1 MNTLRPFLALLLLP
15 LSALALEQRPAI
27 SPQALN
33 AQAMAAYESKDFAT
47 CARLLGQL
55 VDDPALKPGATLV
68 YNAACC
74 QSLAGNPAAALA
86 LLDRA
91 STIDTISVADIEAD
105 ADLAAA
111 RTLPGWPALRETL
124 LQREDARL
132 AGLDR
137 ELRKELLAR
146 RVLDQDIRKR
156 ATAAGNPPPKAL
168 MEEWERIDHDNTE
181 WMKTVLARHGWPG
194 KSLVGKDGA
203 SAAWLFVQHADMDR
217 PFQKEAIKLLEAAV
231 AKGEAEGRD
240 LAYLTDRIL
249 AGEGKPQRYGTQYH
263 EVDGKLVPQP
273 IEDAEHVDARRA
285 AVGLS
290 TLAEYDRIMQANYRP
305 TPAQAGTAAPAKP
318 D

>member
-1 MNTLRPFLALLLLP
+1 MSALRPVFALFLLP
-15 LSALALEQRPAI
+15 LSALALAQRPAI
-27 SPQALN
+27 SPQTLN
-33 AQAMAAYESKDFAT
+33 TQAMAAYNSKDFAT

-55 VDDPALKPGATLV
+55 VDDPALKPGASLV

-105 ADLAAA
+105 ADLVAA
-111 RTLPGWPALRETL
+111 RALPEWPALRETL
-124 LQREDARL
+124 VQREEARL

-146 RVLDQDIRKR
+146 QALDQDIRKR

-168 MEEWERIDHDNTE
+168 MDEWARIDHDNTE
-181 WMKTVLARHGWPG
+181 WMKAVLARYGWPG

-203 SAAWLFVQHADMDR
+203 SAAWLFVQHADMDK

-231 AKGEAEGRD
+231 AKGEAEGGD

-285 AVGLS
+285 AVGLMRM
-290 TLAEYDRIMQANYRP
+290 AEYDRVMQANYRP
-305 TPAQAGTAAPAKP
+305 TPKPAPPGKP

>member
-1 MNTLRPFLALLLLP
+1 MSALHPVFALLLLP
-15 LSALALEQRPAI
+15 LSALALAQQPAV
-27 SPQALN
+27 SPQTLN
-33 AQAMAAYESKDFAT
+33 TQAMAAYHSKDFTT

-55 VDDPALKPGATLV
+55 VDDPARKPGASLI

-91 STIDTISVADIEAD
+91 STIDTISVTDIEAD

-111 RTLPGWPALRETL
+111 RALPQWQALREAL
-124 LQREDARL
+124 VQREDARL

-146 RVLDQDIRKR
+146 QVMDQDIRKR
-156 ATAAGNPPPKAL
+156 ATAAGNPPPRAL
-168 MEEWERIDHDNTE
+168 MDEWARIDHDNTE
-181 WMKTVLARHGWPG
+181 WMKTVLTRHGWPG

-273 IEDAEHVDARRA
+273 IEDREQVDARRA

-290 TLAEYDRIMQANYRP
+290 TLAEYDKVMQANYRP
-305 TPAQAGTAAPAKP
+305 APEPAGTAAPAKSN
-318 D
+318 

>member
-91 STIDTISVADIEAD
+91 STIDTISVADVEAD

>member
-1 MNTLRPFLALLLLP
+1 MSALRPVFALFLLP
-15 LSALALEQRPAI
+15 LSALALAQQPAI
-27 SPQALN
+27 SPQTLN
-33 AQAMAAYESKDFAT
+33 TQAMAAYNSKDFAT
-47 CARLLGQL
+47 CAQLLSQL
-55 VDDPALKPGATLV
+55 VDDPALKPGASLV

-91 STIDTISVADIEAD
+91 STIDMISVADIEAD
-105 ADLAAA
+105 ADLVAA
-111 RTLPGWPALRETL
+111 RALPEWPALRETL
-124 LQREDARL
+124 VQREEARL

-146 RVLDQDIRKR
+146 QALDQDIRKR

-168 MEEWERIDHDNTE
+168 MDEWARIDHDNTE
-181 WMKTVLARHGWPG
+181 WMKAVLARYGWPG

-203 SAAWLFVQHADMDR
+203 SAAWLFVQHADMDK

-231 AKGEAEGRD
+231 AKGEAEGKD

-249 AGEGKPQRYGTQYH
+249 VGEGKPQRYGTQYH

-285 AVGLS
+285 AVGLTS
-290 TLAEYDRIMQANYRP
+290 MAEYNRVMQANYRP
-305 TPAQAGTAAPAKP
+305 TPKPATPGKP

>member
-74 QSLAGNPAAALA
+74 QSLAGNPAASLA

-91 STIDTISVADIEAD
+91 SAIDTISVADIEAD

>member
-1 MNTLRPFLALLLLP
+1 VNTPRPFLALFLLP
-15 LSALALEQRPAI
+15 LPILANAQQPSV

-33 AQAMAAYESKDFAT
+33 TQAMAAYNSKDFAT

-55 VDDPALKPGATLV
+55 VNDPALKPGASLV

-74 QSLAGNPAAALA
+74 QSLAGNPAAALG

-91 STIDTISVADIEAD
+91 STIDTISATDIEAD
-105 ADLAAA
+105 ADLVAVRA
-111 RTLPGWPALRETL
+111 LPEWQALRETL
-124 LQREDARL
+124 IQREDARL

-146 RVLDQDIRKR
+146 QVLDQDIRKR

-168 MEEWERIDHDNTE
+168 MDEWARIDHDNTE
-181 WMKTVLARHGWPG
+181 WMKTVLARQGWPG

-203 SAAWLFVQHADMDR
+203 SAAWLFVQHADMDK

-263 EVDGKLVPQP
+263 EIDGKLVPQP

-290 TLAEYDRIMQANYRP
+290 TLAEYDKVMQANYRP
-305 TPAQAGTAAPAKP
+305 APAQAGAAAPAKP

>member
-1 MNTLRPFLALLLLP
+1 MSARHPVFALLLLP
-15 LSALALEQRPAI
+15 LFALAQQQPGI

-33 AQAMAAYESKDFAT
+33 TQAMAAYGSKDFAT

-55 VDDPALKPGATLV
+55 VDDPALKPGASLV

-91 STIDTISVADIEAD
+91 STLDTIAVANIEAD

-111 RTLPGWPALRETL
+111 RALPEWPTLRSTL
-124 LQREDARL
+124 IQREDARL

-146 RVLDQDIRKR
+146 QVLDQDIRKR
-156 ATAAGNPPPKAL
+156 ASAAGNPPPKAL
-168 MEEWERIDHDNTE
+168 MDEWGRIDHGNTE

-203 SAAWLFVQHADMDR
+203 SAAWLFVQHADMDK
-217 PFQKEAIKLLEAAV
+217 PFQKQAIALLEAAV
-231 AKGEAEGRD
+231 AKGEAEGKD

-249 AGEGKPQRYGTQYH
+249 VGEDKPQRYGTQYH

-273 IEDAEHVDARRA
+273 IEDREHVDARRA

-290 TLAEYDRIMQANYRP
+290 TLAEYDRVMQANYRP
-305 TPAQAGTAAPAKP
+305 PPGSVGTAAPGKP